1 VILRVVKNHEL
12 SCRLGLLCLVVFVT
26 SCAGTS
32 RLHRQHVPEGS
43 LRLAEVVALAT
54 RNEIE
59 ENEYIYQA
67 LRNADIPDSEIIDK
81 SIGMGRVFCCGGRNE
96 YETAIWFYIPKSIDA
111 EIDDIVEVWSGRE
124 AKQGDSDPGYSNT
137 VLRIVEKPSYGK
149 RMCRWLP
156 DDHSL
161 LARVLYCD
169 GLEEEGWT
177 QQSAPFPVWV
187 KPTYSTVVPP

>member
-1 VILRVVKNHEL
+1 M
-12 SCRLGLLCLVVFVT
+12 LLT

-43 LRLAEVVALAT
+43 LRLAEVITLAT
-54 RNEIE
+54 RKEID

-67 LRNADIPDSEIIDK
+67 LRNADILDSEITDN

-96 YETAIWFYIPKSIDA
+96 YETAIWFYIPQNIEA

-124 AKQGDSDPGYSNT
+124 VKQGGYGQGYPNT

-149 RMCRWLP
+149 RICRWLP
-156 DDHSL
+156 DDPGL
-161 LARVLYCD
+161 WVRILYCD
-169 GLEEEGWT
+169 GIEAEGWT
-177 QQSAPFPVWV
+177 KQSGLFPVWI
-187 KPTYSTVVPP
+187 KQTGSTVVPP